1 MEDHETDIEQKL
13 EEFRRGAIQNF
24 IDNCYK
30 GYDVL
35 VEEGIPE
42 DLDHESYMEI
52 LKATRKMLALFE
64 IREEY
69 EKCKILSNIME
80 MEFPGWDTTP
90 DRNYIKEL
98 EIV

>member
-1 MEDHETDIEQKL
+1 
-13 EEFRRGAIQNF
+13 
-24 IDNCYK
+24 
-30 GYDVL
+30 
-35 VEEGIPE
+35 
-42 DLDHESYMEI
+42 
-52 LKATRKMLALFE
+52 MLALFE

-69 EKCKILSNIME
+69 EKCKVLSNIME